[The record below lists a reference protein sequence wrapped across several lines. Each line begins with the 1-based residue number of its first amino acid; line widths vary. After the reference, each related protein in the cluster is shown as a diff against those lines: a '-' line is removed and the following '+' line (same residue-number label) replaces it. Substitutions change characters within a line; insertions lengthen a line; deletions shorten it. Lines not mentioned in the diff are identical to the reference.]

1 MASNLN
7 VTSADLVE
15 LSKQF
20 AQLSASCGDLL
31 KGIQGQVGILN
42 NVWKGD
48 AATSFSNNISS
59 TYDAFTK
66 ATTYLGEMSTNL
78 ATAAANYDEVER
90 MNTIAAKG

>member
-20 AQLSASCGDLL
+20 NKLNGDCATLL
-31 KGIQGQVGILN
+31 KGIQDQVGILN

-59 TYDAFTK
+59 TYPAFTK
-66 ATTYLGEMSTNL
+66 AIEYLGEMSTNL
-78 ATAAANYDEVER
+78 STAAANYDEVER
-90 MNTIAAKG
+90 LNTIAAQG